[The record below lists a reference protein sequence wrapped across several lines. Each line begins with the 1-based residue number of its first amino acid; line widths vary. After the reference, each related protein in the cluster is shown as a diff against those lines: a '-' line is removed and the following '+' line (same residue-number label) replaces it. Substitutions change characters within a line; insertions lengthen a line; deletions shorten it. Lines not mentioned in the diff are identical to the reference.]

1 MSKKSILILCAV
13 LLAVLLSAA
22 VLAIVFSNGGPYSG
36 TVTERDG
43 GAPLA
48 GVSVTD
54 GRNVVKTDENGQFT
68 LKGWRKT
75 HFITVTVPAGY
86 TTEQYYIRT
95 ARDIDAY
102 DFALAKSA
110 VPAGAAHSFLQISDT
125 EIGGKG
131 VGEWIDHIKTLA
143 DSENPA
149 FLIHTGDI
157 CYEAGL
163 KQHILD
169 MNTENMGVPVRYI
182 IGNHDYVDGKYGE
195 ELFESLYGPTWYSFE
210 VGNVHYIVTPFGP
223 GADKASAYHK
233 NDRWRWLENDLKNT
247 DPNMK
252 IVMFNHTQSP
262 SENYVLEFDRKELD
276 LKAHNLIAWVF
287 GHYHYNYVEEN
298 NGVLNISAPRP
309 DCGGIDQ
316 SASGTRKISISADGT
331 VTTKMYYYNFSQ
343 NSAAVPQNA
352 VWTVSLH
359 ENILFCDT
367 VYADGKIYT
376 ATVQDDIPRACGVYC
391 LSATDGSVLWSY
403 KTENSVKNNVVLA
416 NGKLYAQDAAGNVYC
431 LSASDGTLVWTVRVN
446 LGNGLDTST
455 ALCVENGTVY
465 AGTAA
470 GITALQADTGAVLW
484 ENIRNKGEG
493 TAAEFLVVGNK
504 LIVNSHWDALVAL
517 DTATGKQLWE
527 CKDEDIRFRSST
539 PVAVDANTLLVADD
553 DAIMLV
559 DVQTGEI
566 TSKTVF
572 EGYKFSVSAQP
583 VVSAGVAYIAT
594 ANKGLLAFDLQSH
607 EILWNISVGK
617 AQVYTAPYVSGDAQT
632 VESTPILQDGCLLF
646 GASDGNLYWV
656 SAENGTVL
664 QTVSVGAPIFGKV
677 ALAEGDWIV
686 GDFAGRV
693 TRVSCAQDAAGA

>member
-1 MSKKSILILCAV
+1 MSKKSIILLCAI
-13 LLAVLLSAA
+13 LLAALLAA
-22 VLAIVFSNGGPYSG
+22 VVLAIVFSNGGPYSG
-36 TVTERDG
+36 TVTARDS

-54 GRNVVKTDENGQFT
+54 GRNVVKTDENGKFT

-95 ARDIDAY
+95 ARDIDSY
-102 DFALAKSA
+102 DFALAKST
-110 VPAGAAHSFLQISDT
+110 VPKGAAHSFLQISDT
-125 EIGGKG
+125 EIGENG
-131 VGEWIDHIKTLA
+131 VGEWIDHIKSLA
-143 DSENPA
+143 DSEKPA

-169 MNTENMGVPVRYI
+169 MNTENMGLPVRYT

-210 VGNVHYIVTPFGP
+210 VGNVHYIVTPFGS
-223 GADKASAYHK
+223 GADKASAYNK

-252 IVMFNHTQSP
+252 IIVFNHTKSP
-262 SENYVLEFDRKELD
+262 SENYVLEFDRKSLD

-316 SASGTRKISISADGT
+316 SASGTRKISVAADGT
-331 VTTKMYYYNFSQ
+331 VTTKMYYYNFVQ
-343 NSAAVPQNA
+343 NTAAAPQNA
-352 VWTVSLH
+352 AWTVNLY

-367 VYADGKIYT
+367 VYADGKVYT
-376 ATVQDDIPRACGVYC
+376 ATVQDDMPCGCGVYC
-391 LSATDGSVLWSY
+391 LSATDGSLLWFY
-403 KTENSVKNNVVLA
+403 KTENSVKNNVVLSGD
-416 NGKLYAQDAAGNVYC
+416 NLYAQDAAGNVYC
-431 LSASDGTLVWTVRVN
+431 LSATDGTLVWTVRGN
-446 LGNGLDTST
+446 LGNGLSTST
-455 ALCVENGTVY
+455 ALCVDNGTVY
-465 AGTAA
+465 AGCAA
-470 GITALQADTGAVLW
+470 GVTALRADTGAVLW

-493 TAAEFLVVGNK
+493 SAAEFLAVGNK
-504 LIVNSHWDALVAL
+504 LIVSSHWDALVAL
-517 DTATGKQLWE
+517 DTATGKQIWE
-527 CKDEDIRFRSST
+527 RKDEGIRFRSST
-539 PVAVDANTLLVADD
+539 PAVVDENTLLVADA

-559 DVQTGEI
+559 DANTGEI
-566 TSKTVF
+566 TGKTTF
-572 EGYKFSVSAQP
+572 ESYNFSSSAQP

-594 ANKGLLAFDLQSH
+594 ANKGVLAFDLQSH
-607 EILWNISVGK
+607 EILWNTPVGK
-617 AQVYTAPYVSGDAQT
+617 AQVYTAPYTGGDAQT
-632 VESTPILQDGCLLF
+632 VESTMVLQDGCLVF
-646 GASDGNLYWV
+646 GASDGNVYQI
-656 SAENGTVL
+656 SAADGSVL
-664 QTVSVGAPIFGKV
+664 QTVSVGAPIFGK
-677 ALAEGDWIV
+677 AAFAEGDWIV

-693 TRVSCAQDAAGA
+693 TRIHPAA